1 MAIPGDQ
8 DPGGETASM
17 TPLSEVLHGVGS
29 WPAWLKAG
37 KGSTPD
43 LAGSAGSVG
52 TVWPKGHPTAPL
64 LSALTGLCL
73 SAIPLLAEQGY
84 SFRDNQIVSETR
96 EHWEA
101 WDVNAGISWITPE
114 GSVSP
119 RFLRKRVNVAPEAP
133 RYEVKVKGGV
143 SAGSNEH
150 LAHHLID
157 GDPGT
162 YWEPDLDRP
171 PEDWWVQLRL
181 GRLVVVEKIVLRF
194 VEEEAGEP
202 FLQFDVLG
210 WRFPPPWGS
219 VKYTL
224 LGTDVA
230 RFWSLY
236 KTDRPNRTRRVFEVQ
251 PQATTSPSGEFLG
264 EPLDVL
270 HILVTDSAADRM
282 REVAPDTWEAL
293 PPDSRGAVKYYR
305 KGGVRQT
312 LTTRESYESLPPER
326 QGRIRYYQ
334 RERPR
339 LAEVEV
345 WTWGDNLNYD
355 RGRQGGKT
363 QLWINSQLNPRG
375 KESGGKIYSLANLV
389 TDANYTTGPT
399 FWSKGKTYFLEDLGT
414 QFWVERVQYLTQ
426 EAYVTGLDVSDGT
439 LAPDGSVEWTE
450 LVEGKPYRPAGQ
462 DALQQVSVF
471 HIEPT
476 RVRHLRSRVRSHAG
490 ALLEVMIYGEGY
502 VAEVALTSEAI
513 EMRRHQSFVSIEWE
527 TDTPVGTWVEIAT
540 RTGDRLREQLT
551 YYDSD
556 GLVVT
561 ADRYNR
567 RLPRPK
573 QGEIVSR
580 MVPDSDWSPWT
591 RPYLESGEEVR
602 SPLRKYLQIRARV
615 MADTVSKY
623 GPPASL
629 HAIRVNLTDLY
640 AEELIGEVWPR
651 FVERIGEPEERSF
664 LIRPRFTRSDQG
676 FDRFRITATAPT
688 TMELVEVRSGTLE
701 DFAKEETERW
711 LPEDLEI
718 TSSGAD
724 TLLFRLPSPV
734 RQGVELVE
742 VRLRPTIYGH
752 SAAFEAGVKATG
764 AVGTW
769 QKVEIG
775 NAAAHAPSE
784 SNVVVALGDNAALTA
799 LRVEPSVV
807 TPNGDGINDAA
818 VFRFSVNRLH
828 SETEI
833 QLSIYDLGG
842 RLVYRRGAERADP
855 RGRYALEWRGEGMKG
870 GLIPPGTY
878 LARVGLPAYSERAQ
892 QTSLTRILRVAY

>member
-1 MAIPGDQ
+1 MDRSA
-8 DPGGETASM
+8 TKASP
-17 TPLSEVLHGVGS
+17 TGNAAAP
-29 WPAWLKAG
+29 WLAA
-37 KGSTPD
+37 
-43 LAGSAGSVG
+43 LA
-52 TVWPKGHPTAPL
+52 L
-64 LSALTGLCL
+64 LCPS
-73 SAIPLLAEQGY
+73 SIPLFSEQGY
-84 SFRDNQIVSETR
+84 SFGANQIVAETR

-101 WDVNAGISWITPE
+101 WDVNAGISWITPD

-133 RYEVKVKGGV
+133 QYEVKVKGGV
-143 SAGSNEH
+143 LAGSNEH

-157 GDPGT
+157 GDPAT
-162 YWEPDLDRP
+162 WWEPDLDRP
-171 PEDWWVQLRL
+171 QEDWWVQLRL
-181 GRLVVVEKIVLRF
+181 GRLVVVQKIVLRF
-194 VEEEAGEP
+194 VDEEEGEP
-202 FLQFDVLG
+202 FLQFDTLG

-236 KTDRPNRTRRVFEVQ
+236 KTDRPNRTRRVFEIQ
-251 PQATTSPSGEFLG
+251 PQVTTSTSEEFQG

-293 PPDSRGAVKYYR
+293 PAGSRGAVEYYR

-312 LTTRESYESLPPER
+312 LTTRESYEALSPER
-326 QGRIRYYQ
+326 QGRIRYYR

-345 WTWGDNLNYD
+345 WTWGDNLNYN
-355 RGRQGGKT
+355 RGRHGGRT
-363 QLWINSQLNPRG
+363 FLWLDAQQE
-375 KESGGKIYSLANLV
+375 ESRGKIYSLANLV
-389 TDANYTTGPT
+389 TDANYTTGPSL
-399 FWSKGKTYFLEDLGT
+399 WSKGTTYFLEDLGT

-426 EAYVTGLDVSDGT
+426 ESHITGLEVSDGT

-462 DALQQVSVF
+462 DQFQQSSAF
-471 HIEPT
+471 QIEPT
-476 RVRHLRSRVRSHAG
+476 RVRHLRSRIRSRG
-490 ALLEVMIYGEGY
+490 AILEVLIYGEGY
-502 VAEVALTSEAI
+502 VAEVALTSEPI
-513 EMRRHQSFVSIEWE
+513 GMRRHQSFVSIEWE
-527 TDTPVGTWVEIAT
+527 ADTPVGTWVEIAT
-540 RTGDRLREQLT
+540 RTGDRLREELT

-556 GLVVT
+556 GLEVT
-561 ADRYNR
+561 PERYKK

-591 RPYLESGEEVR
+591 RPYLEPGEEVK

-615 MADTVSKY
+615 MADTLSKY

-640 AEELIGEVWPR
+640 AEKLIGEVWPR

-664 LIRPRFTRSDQG
+664 FIRPRFTRNDQG
-676 FDRFRITATAPT
+676 FDQFRITATAPT

-711 LPEDLEI
+711 LPADLEI
-718 TSSGAD
+718 TASGAD
-724 TLLFRLPSPV
+724 TLQFRLPSPI

-742 VRLRPTIYGH
+742 VRIRPTIYGH

-764 AVGTW
+764 AAGTW
-769 QKVEIG
+769 QRVEIG
-775 NAAAHAPSE
+775 NAAEHAPSE

-807 TPNGDGINDAA
+807 TPNGDGVNEAA

-828 SETEI
+828 SETAVK
-833 QLSIYDLGG
+833 LSIYDLGG
-842 RLVYRRGAERADP
+842 RLVYRRSAERAEP

-870 GLIPPGTY
+870 GLVPPGTY
-878 LARVGLPAYSERAQ
+878 LARVELPAYSERAQ

>member
-1 MAIPGDQ
+1 MDRS
-8 DPGGETASM
+8 AS
-17 TPLSEVLHGVGS
+17 
-29 WPAWLKAG
+29 KAG
-37 KGSTPD
+37 PTSHAAAPWLRA
-43 LAGSAGSVG
+43 LAVLG
-52 TVWPKGHPTAPL
+52 
-64 LSALTGLCL
+64 L
-73 SAIPLLAEQGY
+73 SAIPLSSQQGY
-84 SFRDNQIVSETR
+84 SFRANQIVAETR

-101 WDVNAGISWITPE
+101 WDVNAGISWITPD

-119 RFLRKRVNVAPEAP
+119 RFIRKRVNVAPEAP
-133 RYEVKVKGGV
+133 EHEVKVRGGV
-143 SAGSNEH
+143 LAGSNEH

-162 YWEPDLDRP
+162 WWEPDLDRP
-171 PEDWWVQLRL
+171 PGDWWVQLRL

-194 VEEEAGEP
+194 VDEEAGEP

-236 KTDRPNRTRRVFEVQ
+236 KTDRPNRTRRVFEIQ
-251 PQATTSPSGEFLG
+251 PQATTTTSEEFLG

-270 HILVTDSAADRM
+270 HILVTDSAADRL
-282 REVAPDTWEAL
+282 REVAPDTYESL
-293 PPDSRGAVKYYR
+293 PADSRGAVEYYR

-312 LTTRESYESLPPER
+312 PTTRESYEALPPER
-326 QGRIRYYQ
+326 QGRIRHYR

-345 WTWGDNLNYD
+345 WTWGDNLNYN
-355 RGRQGGKT
+355 RGRHGGRMF
-363 QLWINSQLNPRG
+363 LWLDAQQEESRG
-375 KESGGKIYSLANLV
+375 RIYSLANLV
-389 TDANYTTGPT
+389 TDANYTTGPSL
-399 FWSKGKTYFLEDLGT
+399 WSKGTTYFLEDLGT

-426 EAYVTGLDVSDGT
+426 ESHITGLEVSDGT

-450 LVEGKPYRPAGQ
+450 LVAGKPYRPAGQ
-462 DALQQVSVF
+462 DQFQQSSAF
-471 HIEPT
+471 QIEPT
-476 RVRHLRSRVRSHAG
+476 RIRHLRSRIRSRG
-490 ALLEVMIYGEGY
+490 AILEVLIYGEGY
-502 VAEVALTSEAI
+502 VAEVALTSEPI
-513 EMRRHQSFVSIEWE
+513 EMRRHQSFVSVEWE
-527 TDTPVGTWVEIAT
+527 ADTPLGTWVEIAT
-540 RTGDRLREQLT
+540 RTGDRLREELT

-556 GLVVT
+556 GLEVT
-561 ADRYNR
+561 PERYQK

-591 RPYLESGEEVR
+591 RPYQESGEEVK

-615 MADTVSKY
+615 MADTLSKY

-664 LIRPRFTRSDQG
+664 FIRPRFTRSDQS

-688 TMELVEVRSGTLE
+688 TMELVEVRTGTLE
-701 DFAKEETERW
+701 DFASGETERW
-711 LPEDLEI
+711 LPADLEI
-718 TSSGAD
+718 TEGPTD
-724 TLLFRLPSPV
+724 TLQFRLPAPV

-752 SAAFEAGVKATG
+752 SAAFDAGVKATG
-764 AVGTW
+764 AAGTW
-769 QKVEIG
+769 QRVTIG
-775 NAAAHAPSE
+775 NAAEHVPSE

-799 LRVEPSVV
+799 LRVEPPVV
-807 TPNGDGINDAA
+807 TPNGDGVNDAA

-828 SETEI
+828 SETAV
-833 QLSIYDLGG
+833 QLSIYDLAG
-842 RLVYRRGAERADP
+842 RLVYRRLAERADP

-870 GLIPPGTY
+870 ALIPPGTY
-878 LARVGLPAYSERAQ
+878 LARIELPAYSERAQ
-892 QTSLTRILRVAY
+892 QTTLTRILRVAY